1 MHLAVL
7 DAGIENLTLIAMDA
21 PGELEETLSVM
32 RGRFE
37 SAADISL
44 RSPGDAVMIPDN
56 LSSEMIGKVFFE
68 RYVRDVQSDWVS
80 RIRGASRYSSSTLT
94 DPSAGSSSIFWGGIP
109 GSYFTPVV
117 PDGLESRVRRVGE
130 LVEEAG

>member
-44 RSPGDAVMIPDN
+44 RSPGDAVMIPEN
-56 LSSEMIGKVFFE
+56 LSSEMIGKVFFI
-68 RYVRDVQSDWVS
+68 DTSGPCS
-80 RIRGASRYSSSTLT
+80 RTGSPGSAEPPVIRSSTLT
-94 DPSAGSSSIFWGGIP
+94 DPSAGSSSIFWDGIP